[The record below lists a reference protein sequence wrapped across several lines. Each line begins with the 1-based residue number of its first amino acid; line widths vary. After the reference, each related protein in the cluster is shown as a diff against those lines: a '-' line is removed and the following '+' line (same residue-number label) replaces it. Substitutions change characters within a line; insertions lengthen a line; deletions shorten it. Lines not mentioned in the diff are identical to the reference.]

1 VCVPVRQSPHERCRR
16 ACVCRKTETRK
27 IDRQTDRRHTLAK
40 EINTYLSAL
49 VGFAR
54 TFLGRCIHILQCI
67 SCHRTV
73 DTKRRVNDPRDPRL
87 EETGHTT
94 CDCKDKNRSAGKRN
108 AVVGVRDDG
117 RGKGRHQPRERCTG
131 RSLVPD
137 APSPSLVAAASP
149 AFSSSSLA
157 PLASSPALAMSPFPS
172 SLDLA
177 FSSSGIITPQFTL
190 YALARMHA
198 FKPGKATGREA
209 YLHFPLHPPCPR
221 LHRLLP
227 LGNPC
232 SAPHSPRLHPR
243 PSLLPAKHFQVSR
256 DRRQR
261 TCAPHANQRTHQ
273 HLSAT
278 ATEMKPSACTRTD
291 ALTLFLTL
299 WRRASS
305 SHLLFVVIL
314 L

>member
-1 VCVPVRQSPHERCRR
+1 
-16 ACVCRKTETRK
+16 
-27 IDRQTDRRHTLAK
+27 
-40 EINTYLSAL
+40 
-49 VGFAR
+49 
-54 TFLGRCIHILQCI
+54 
-67 SCHRTV
+67 
-73 DTKRRVNDPRDPRL
+73 
-87 EETGHTT
+87 
-94 CDCKDKNRSAGKRN
+94 
-108 AVVGVRDDG
+108 
-117 RGKGRHQPRERCTG
+117 
-131 RSLVPD
+131 
-137 APSPSLVAAASP
+137 
-149 AFSSSSLA
+149 LA

-278 ATEMKPSACTRTD
+278 ATEMKPSACTRND
-291 ALTLFLTL
+291 AQAYTHAFSDPLAQSKQLAPPFCRHPSL
-299 WRRASS
+299 
-305 SHLLFVVIL
+305 IL
-314 L
+314 MSRSLEPTTIDRGVLYRCRLGRSRCCTHAQMSERFCTTCMAAES